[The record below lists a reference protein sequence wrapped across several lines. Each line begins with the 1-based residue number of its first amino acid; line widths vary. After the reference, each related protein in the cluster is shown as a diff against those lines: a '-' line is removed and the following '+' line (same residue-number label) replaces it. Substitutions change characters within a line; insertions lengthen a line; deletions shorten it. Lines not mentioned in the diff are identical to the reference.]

1 MSAPTSKPAVL
12 PGSLQT
18 NRRLSQWL
26 TFLPDGRVQV
36 RSGKVE
42 IGQGILHALAQIA
55 AQTLGLPLQAI
66 EAVPASTAFS
76 PNEAVTSG
84 SLSVQDSGTAV
95 RHACRQAKALFV
107 AHAAEKFGLLAS
119 DIQVV
124 NGFFM
129 QGTRSLCGYGD
140 LSEFVNL
147 DREAVAEEPTQTISQ
162 KETSGMTRPDLWR
175 KFLGYTDFIQDLEW
189 PHLLHGRMLRPP
201 NLQATL
207 DEQAWRQAA
216 QRTQAM
222 AGVQGVYRDGLQ
234 IGVLAQSE
242 PAAVEAA
249 ERLMADLA
257 QAQAWTTPSVL
268 PDAEHLQ
275 DWLRQSPLQT
285 STVHKAGEGWA
296 KAQANTV
303 QTLQA
308 DYNRGYVQ
316 HASMSPS
323 CALAHWQG
331 DALQVWSHSQGIF
344 NLRRDLAL
352 AFASDPQ
359 HVTVH
364 HVQGAGC
371 YGHNGADDVAFDAA
385 WLARFANGQPVR
397 VLWSRHDEM
406 AWSPLGPA
414 MSVRLQAG
422 LDAQQGLSFW
432 QHTVWSQ
439 GHGTRPG
446 RQATPALLGSWFTAD
461 PFPVLLAE
469 NAAMS
474 VGGGSERNAVP
485 PYDLPALEVI
495 NHRVMDMPMRV
506 SALRALGAHVNVF
519 AAESFMDEV
528 AFAAGQDPLAMRMAY
543 LRDPRA
549 RAVLQQAAAESNWA
563 QRDAEKKAS
572 SAVDGEWGQGLAFAR
587 YKNTGAYCAVVAEVV
602 VAERVHLRRLW
613 VVADIGHV
621 VDADGAS
628 NQLEGGA
635 IQAASWTLLEAA
647 KFDRQRLLSVDWEH
661 YPILRFDDVP
671 EVSVSLI
678 DTGEHASLGAGE
690 ASLGPCAA
698 AIGNAVF
705 HALGVRVRDM
715 PMTPEQIV
723 KAIDAADRASSPVVL
738 T

>member
-1 MSAPTSKPAVL
+1 MSEPTLRPAVL

-26 TFLPDGRVQV
+26 TFLHDGRVQL

-42 IGQGILHALAQIA
+42 IGQGILHALVQIA
-55 AQTLGLPLQAI
+55 AQELCLPMQAI
-66 EAVPASTAFS
+66 EALPASTAFS

-84 SLSVQDSGTAV
+84 SLSVQDSGAAV

-107 AHAAEKFGLLAS
+107 AYAAEKFKLSAS
-119 DIQVV
+119 EIQVV
-124 NGFFM
+124 SGVFLH
-129 QGTRSLCGYGD
+129 GKRTLCGYGD

-147 DREAVAEEPTQTISQ
+147 DREASTEGPTQIVSK
-162 KETSGMTRPDLWR
+162 KETNATSRPDLWR
-175 KFLGYTDFIQDLEW
+175 KFLGDADYIQDFEL
-189 PHLLHGRMLRPP
+189 PHTLHGRMVRPP

-207 DEQAWRQAA
+207 NEQAWRQAA
-216 QRTQAM
+216 LRTQAM
-222 AGVQGVYRDGLQ
+222 AGVQGVHRDGLQ

-242 PAAVEAA
+242 PAAVQAA

-268 PDAEHLQ
+268 PDAERLQ

-285 STVHKAGEGWA
+285 STVHHAGEGWDQ
-296 KAQANTV
+296 AQARTV

-308 DYNRGYVQ
+308 DYNRGFVQ

-352 AFASDPQ
+352 AFVCDPQ
-359 HVTVH
+359 QVTVQ

-422 LDAQQGLSFW
+422 LDAQQGLSYW

-446 RQATPALLGSWFTAD
+446 RQATPALLGSWFTAK

-495 NHRVMDMPMRV
+495 NQRVMDMPMRV

-563 QRDAEKKAS
+563 QRDVAKNAS
-572 SAVDGEWGQGLAFAR
+572 TSNEGEWGQGLAFAR

-602 VAERVHLRRLW
+602 VAERVRLRRLW

-621 VDADGAS
+621 VDADGAI

-647 KFDRQRLLSVDWEH
+647 KFDRQRLLSVDWEQ
-661 YPILRFDDVP
+661 YPILRFEDVP

-678 DTGEHASLGAGE
+678 DTCEHASLGAGE

-715 PMTPEQIV
+715 PMTPETIV
-723 KAIDAADRASSPVVL
+723 KAIDAADRASPPVV
-738 T
+738 

>member
-1 MSAPTSKPAVL
+1 M
-12 PGSLQT
+12 
-18 NRRLSQWL
+18 
-26 TFLPDGRVQV
+26 

-42 IGQGILHALAQIA
+42 IGQGILHALVQIA
-55 AQTLGLPLQAI
+55 ALELGLPVQAM

-95 RHACRQAKALFV
+95 RHACRQARTLFV
-107 AHAAEKFGLLAS
+107 AHVAEKFGLLPS
-119 DIQVV
+119 DIRVV
-124 NGFFM
+124 DGIFLH
-129 QGTRSLCGYGD
+129 GSRSLCGYGD
-140 LSEFVNL
+140 VCGHVSL
-147 DREAVAEEPTQTISQ
+147 DREALPEDALLV
-162 KETSGMTRPDLWR
+162 TSIATTVDAAHTKTHSFSRPDLWR
-175 KFLGYTDFIQDLEW
+175 KFLGHADFIQDLEL
-189 PHLLHGRMLRPP
+189 PGLLHGRMVRPP

-207 DEQAWRQAA
+207 NETAWAQAA
-216 QRTQAM
+216 QRAQAM
-222 AGVQGVYRDGLQ
+222 PNVQGVYRDGLQ
-234 IGVLAQSE
+234 IGVLAHSE
-242 PAAVEAA
+242 AAAVQAA
-249 ERLMADLA
+249 EQLIDDLA
-257 QAQAWTTPSVL
+257 NAQAWTAPPVL
-268 PDAEHLQ
+268 PDLDHLQ

-285 STVHKAGEGWA
+285 STVYPAGDEWTKAR
-296 KAQANTV
+296 AQTV

-323 CALAHWQG
+323 CALALWQG

-344 NLRRDLAL
+344 NLRRDLAM
-352 AFASDPQ
+352 AFSCVPEQ
-359 HVTVH
+359 VTVQ

-385 WLARFANGQPVR
+385 WLARFAEGQPVR

-422 LDAQQGLSFW
+422 LDAQQGLTFW

-446 RQATPALLGSWFTAD
+446 RQATPALLGSWLTAK
-461 PFPVLLAE
+461 PFPVLMAE

-485 PYDLPALEVI
+485 PYNLPALEVI

-528 AFAAGQDPLAMRMAY
+528 AFAAGQDPLAMRLAY
-543 LRDPRA
+543 LQDSRA

-563 QRDAEKKAS
+563 QRDDAKNAATS
-572 SAVDGEWGQGLAFAR
+572 TDGEWGLGLAFAR
-587 YKNTGAYCAVVAEVV
+587 YKNTGAYCAVVAEVLV
-602 VAERVHLRRLW
+602 SERVHLQQLW
-613 VVADIGHV
+613 VVADVGHV

-647 KFDRQRLLSVDWEH
+647 KFDRQRLLSVDWEQYH
-661 YPILRFDDVP
+661 IFRFDEVP
-671 EVSVSLI
+671 VVSVSLI

-723 KAIDAADRASSPVVL
+723 KAIDAVDRETPPVF
-738 T
+738 

>member
-1 MSAPTSKPAVL
+1 MTL

-18 NRRLSQWL
+18 NPRLSQWL
-26 TFLPDGRVQV
+26 KFLPDGRVQLY
-36 RSGKVE
+36 SGKVE
-42 IGQGILHALAQIA
+42 IGQGILHALVQIA
-55 AQTLGLPLQAI
+55 AQELALPIHAIQAVH
-66 EAVPASTAFS
+66 ANTDLS

-84 SLSVQDSGTAV
+84 SLSIQDSGSAV
-95 RHACRQAKALFV
+95 RHACRQARALFV
-107 AHAAEKFGLLAS
+107 AGVAEKFDLLAP

-124 NGFFM
+124 DGFFM
-129 QGTRSLCGYGD
+129 HGSRRLCSYGEMCALVD
-140 LSEFVNL
+140 LDTNALPVSDGAQAPL
-147 DREAVAEEPTQTISQ
+147 IAPTPARAAP
-162 KETSGMTRPDLWR
+162 RPDLLR
-175 KFLGYTDFIQDLEW
+175 KFFGHADYIQDLQL
-189 PHLLHGRMLRPP
+189 PSMLHGRMVRPP
-201 NLQATL
+201 NLHATL
-207 DEQAWRQAA
+207 NDDAWAQVA
-216 QRTQAM
+216 QRAQSM
-222 AGVQGVYRDGLQ
+222 PGVHGVYRDGLQ
-234 IGVLAQSE
+234 MGVLAQTEAVVSQ
-242 PAAVEAA
+242 AADQ
-249 ERLMADLA
+249 LIADLDL
-257 QAQAWTTPSVL
+257 AQAWTTPALL

-285 STVHKAGEGWA
+285 STIHAPDGAWA
-296 KAQANTV
+296 DAQAQSV

-331 DALQVWSHSQGIF
+331 DALMVWSHSQGIF

-352 AFASDPQ
+352 AFACAPEK
-359 HVTVH
+359 VTVQ

-385 WLARFANGQPVR
+385 WLARLAGGQPVR

-422 LDAQQGLSFW
+422 LDAQQRISFW

-446 RQATPALLGSWFTAD
+446 RNATPALLGSWLTAQ
-461 PFPVLLAE
+461 PFPILMAE
-469 NAAMS
+469 NAALS

-485 PYDLPALEVI
+485 PYALPALEVV
-495 NHRVMDMPMRV
+495 NHRVMDMPLRV
-506 SALRALGAHVNVF
+506 SALRALGAHLNVF

-528 AFAAGQDPLAMRMAY
+528 ALAVDQDPLALRLAY
-543 LRDPRA
+543 LHDPRA
-549 RAVLQQAAAESNWA
+549 RAVLEQAAALSNWS
-563 QRDAEKKAS
+563 QRDASKS
-572 SAVDGEWGQGLAFAR
+572 SSTSSQGEWGQGLAFAR
-587 YKNTGAYCAVVAEVV
+587 YKNTGAYCAVVAEVD
-602 VAERVHLRRLW
+602 VAERVRLKRLV

-621 VDADGAS
+621 VDADGAI

-635 IQAASWTLLEAA
+635 VQAASWALLEAA
-647 KFDRQRLLSVDWEH
+647 KFDRHRMLSVDWDS
-661 YPILRFDDVP
+661 YPILRFEDVP
-671 EVSVSLI
+671 EVVVSLV
-678 DTGEHASLGAGE
+678 DTGEHPSLGAGE

-698 AIGNAVF
+698 AIGNAVS

-723 KAIDAADRASSPVVL
+723 KAIDLADGETPLSFEPRN
-738 T
+738 